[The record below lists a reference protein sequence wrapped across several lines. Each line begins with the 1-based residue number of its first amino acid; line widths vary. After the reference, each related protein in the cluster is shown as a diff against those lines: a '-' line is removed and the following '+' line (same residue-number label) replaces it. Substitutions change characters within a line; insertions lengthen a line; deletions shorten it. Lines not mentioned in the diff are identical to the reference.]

1 MTESASPPTVIAL
14 LRGLHARLETAV
26 FEHEGTLDKF
36 LGDGVMATFG
46 TPEPGP
52 RDAANALAAG
62 RAMLRTVEEWNRERI
77 AAGEPPIQLS
87 IGIHYGEVVL
97 GHIGSERRLERSEER
112 RGGKEC
118 VSTGRSRWSPYHSKT
133 KKTYKQ
139 SLNK

>member
-1 MTESASPPTVIAL
+1 
-14 LRGLHARLETAV
+14 
-26 FEHEGTLDKF
+26 
-36 LGDGVMATFG
+36 MATFG

-97 GHIGSERRLERSEER
+97 GNIGSERRLEFAVLGDVVNVAR
-112 RGGKEC
+112 RLETLTRDLQCHLAACSALVTAARIHALLPAVPALLPFG
-118 VSTGRSRWSPYHSKT
+118 P
-133 KKTYKQ
+133 
-139 SLNK
+139 

>member
-62 RAMLRTVEEWNRERI
+62 RAMLRTVDEWNRD
-77 AAGEPPIQLS
+77 
-87 IGIHYGEVVL
+87 
-97 GHIGSERRLERSEER
+97 RSEER
-112 RGGKEC
+112 RVGKEC
-118 VSTGRSRWSPYHSKT
+118 VRTCISRWWTYTTKKT
-133 KKTYKQ
+133 KKAQQHKK
-139 SLNK
+139 N